1 MYVIHIQNLTSLDI
15 TFPNKGTRHT
25 FSMLPGAFREGRG
38 TKGAIFP
45 RPKMKIRGIQS
56 EKFKS
61 SRYKYEDIYYQIM
74 VMHKKDLW
82 RGGGGG

>member
-1 MYVIHIQNLTSLDI
+1 
-15 TFPNKGTRHT
+15 
-25 FSMLPGAFREGRG
+25 
-38 TKGAIFP
+38 
-45 RPKMKIRGIQS
+45 MKIRGIQS

-82 RGGGGG
+82 RGGGGGEGMSTGKGMSQFCPGPPFSSVWPQMLH